1 MANQK
6 YKIELTAIDKTKSA
20 FSKVKAGL
28 SGVKNAAG
36 GVTRA
41 IGGASLAF
49 GAAAVAIGVIT
60 KKSYEYIDALGKTS
74 LRTGIAVENL
84 QAYTI
89 AAQESGASTEEAT
102 KGFEKF
108 ARSIGDAER
117 GLKTQLDIFQGL
129 GVRLRDVDGQMRSTE
144 DILKDTADG
153 IMRLGSEAEKATVLA
168 NLFGRAGLRFSEI
181 FRAGSAGLDA
191 FTAKARSLGIVM
203 DSQIV
208 ENVQQFNDS
217 FNILTNQF
225 NSMKNNVLGAFA
237 PVLNEVVED
246 LSDLMGIIDDGDDK
260 VEDLGKEFKDL
271 GESIAKNIISGIAGT
286 VRSTGEL
293 IRSVQNFSRE
303 TEIAINNLKLL
314 IDPTL
319 FDFISAAL
327 SRNSAELGI
336 LFGKMYG
343 GVDATQR
350 LKNRNKE
357 LEEQISNSTNTLEN
371 AALAVENYGKN
382 IGKTIVSSISLTGF
396 VNETNNAIDDQADK
410 LINIAE
416 PLDVYRAELE
426 NTSKL
431 VDQNIVS
438 AFKKAEDSLV
448 SFVQTGKLNF
458 KDLVNSII
466 ADIIRLA
473 IRQQIIAPL
482 FNMFNPAATKPFT
495 GNINMGAMD
504 FKKTGGGYKNPFD
517 FEGGGFT
524 GFGARAGGLDNR
536 GGFPAILHPNE
547 TIIDHTKGQ
556 QMVQQPV
563 NVNFSIQATDAAGI
577 DELLVSR
584 KNQIVAMVS
593 QAMNQKGKVGLI

>member
-271 GESIAKNIISGIAGT
+271 GESIAKNIISGIAET

-482 FNMFNPAATKPFT
+482 FNMFNPAPAKPFT

-504 FKKTGGGYKNPFD
+504 FKKTGGGYKDPFSA
-517 FEGGGFT
+517 EGGGFT

>member
-20 FSKVKAGL
+20 FGKVKAGL

-271 GESIAKNIISGIAGT
+271 GESIAKNIISGIAET

-293 IRSVQNFSRE
+293 IKGVQNFSRE

-319 FDFISAAL
+319 FEFISAAL

-336 LFGKMYG
+336 LFGTMYG

-396 VNETNNAIDDQADK
+396 VNETNNALDDQANK

-426 NTSKL
+426 KTDKL

-466 ADIIRLA
+466 ADLIRLA

-482 FNMFNPAATKPFT
+482 FNMLYPGATKPFT

-504 FKKTGGGYKNPFD
+504 FKKTGGGYKDPSD

>member
-271 GESIAKNIISGIAGT
+271 GESIAKNIIGGIAET
-286 VRSTGEL
+286 IRSTGEL
-293 IRSVQNFSRE
+293 IKGVQNFSRE

-327 SRNSAELGI
+327 SRNSAELGM

-396 VNETNNAIDDQADK
+396 VNETNNALDDQADK

-426 NTSKL
+426 NTGKL

-482 FNMFNPAATKPFT
+482 FNMLNPRATKPFT
-495 GNINMGAMD
+495 GNINLGAMD
-504 FKKTGGGYKNPFD
+504 FQKTGGGYKDPFD